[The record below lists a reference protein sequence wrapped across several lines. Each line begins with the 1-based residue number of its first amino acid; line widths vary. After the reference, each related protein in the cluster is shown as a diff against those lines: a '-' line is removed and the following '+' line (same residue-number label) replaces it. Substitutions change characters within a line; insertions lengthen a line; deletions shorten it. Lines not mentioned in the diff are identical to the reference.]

1 MNKLLFTILFTAI
14 VFHSTFAQQNNLI
27 GSTGAVGIGTTNPI
41 AGSWMHVSRNVSG
54 NYNPLVMLQ
63 DALPGGFTQLGIKGT
78 ARTYHIGVG
87 NSGAAFGLSNKFFI
101 WDQDAAQP
109 RFVINT
115 AGSVGIGT
123 TDITD
128 ANYKLFVEGAIR
140 TRKVKLD
147 ADTWP
152 DYVFEPEYKLLSLHE
167 VEQYIN
173 SHKHLPEI
181 PSAEEISKNGL
192 DVGDTQAL
200 LLKKIEELTLYL
212 IEQNKRLD
220 DQEKELRSL
229 RMKAN

>member
-1 MNKLLFTILFTAI
+1 MNKMLLAI
-14 VFHSTFAQQNNLI
+14 FCTVAVSHSAFSQVNVI
-27 GSTGAVGIGTTNPI
+27 GSTGAVGIGTTSPVS
-41 AGSWMHVSRNVSG
+41 GSWLHVYRNASG

-63 DALPGGFTQLGIKGT
+63 DALSGGFTQLGLKGT

-101 WDQDAAQP
+101 WDQDAAAP
-109 RFVINT
+109 RLVINP
-115 AGSVGIGT
+115 AGAVGIGT
-123 TDITD
+123 TNIAD

-140 TRKVKLD
+140 ARKIKID

-152 DYVFEPEYKLLSLHE
+152 DYVFEPGYNLLSLYE
-167 VEQYIN
+167 VEQYIK

-181 PSAEEISKNGL
+181 PSVDEISKNGL

-220 DQEKELRSL
+220 DQEKEIRNLK
-229 RMKAN
+229 MQME